1 MVTAALRTVRRHVFI
16 PEVPLSEAY
25 ADEALVIKRDS
36 DGYALSSLSQPTMVA
51 IMLEQLDVRPGQRV
65 LEVGAGT
72 GYNAALL
79 AAVVGDGGRVT
90 TIEFDPAVSDRAR
103 STLAFED
110 PRVEVIQGDG
120 EVGFAPRAPYDRMI
134 VTVGAWDIPPA
145 WWDQLAP
152 DGQVVVPL
160 RIGGLQRSVAFRPI
174 GPGRWRSVS
183 IQTCAFVP
191 MQGAGAFAPRT
202 IRLDKSVALHVDDD
216 VPISDSLREALEFA
230 PVLRWTGVHSTSRDV
245 FGDLE
250 LWLLTATKAL
260 GRLGADTDQL
270 VAPVPPFGTVAVVA
284 DESFAYLAR
293 RSDDRHVEY
302 GVAAYGSSAD
312 DLAAAVT
319 AEVQAFAAAA
329 AAGISPV
336 IEAHRV
342 TATEP
347 TAVPGALVKRHS
359 RLEIEWLSR

>member
-1 MVTAALRTVRRHVFI
+1 
-16 PEVPLSEAY
+16 
-25 ADEALVIKRDS
+25 
-36 DGYALSSLSQPTMVA
+36 
-51 IMLEQLDVRPGQRV
+51 
-65 LEVGAGT
+65 
-72 GYNAALL
+72 
-79 AAVVGDGGRVT
+79 
-90 TIEFDPAVSDRAR
+90 
-103 STLAFED
+103 
-110 PRVEVIQGDG
+110 
-120 EVGFAPRAPYDRMI
+120 
-134 VTVGAWDIPPA
+134 
-145 WWDQLAP
+145 
-152 DGQVVVPL
+152 
-160 RIGGLQRSVAFRPI
+160 
-174 GPGRWRSVS
+174 
-183 IQTCAFVP
+183 
-191 MQGAGAFAPRT
+191 
-202 IRLDKSVALHVDDD
+202 
-216 VPISDSLREALEFA
+216 
-230 PVLRWTGVHSTSRDV
+230 VHSTSRDV

-250 LWLLTATKAL
+250 LWLLTATKAQ

-284 DESFAYLAR
+284 DESFAYLTR